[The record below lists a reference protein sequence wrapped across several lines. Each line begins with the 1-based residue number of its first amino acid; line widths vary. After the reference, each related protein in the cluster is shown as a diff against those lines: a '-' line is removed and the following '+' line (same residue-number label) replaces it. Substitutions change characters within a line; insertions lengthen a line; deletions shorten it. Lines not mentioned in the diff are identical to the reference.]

1 MLSFKLYN
9 TKISSFLDL
18 SIFGIEKSSFNE
30 ADVTIELSEIPIK
43 RKFNKDSHSIGDSY
57 SYFSTK
63 NLGLFEVTNGQLIR
77 FSPVGKYNELDVI
90 ESVLGFPMALCMSQ
104 RGHLVMH
111 SSCVQ
116 YKGKNLLF
124 CGASHAGKST
134 IAAFLSSKGGDIV
147 SEDISVI
154 DNSSTILPSGPY
166 IKISRESLNE
176 TNINAEFLKNS
187 TRSRHV
193 FKTQQLPNLKKSA
206 EICIFLKWGA
216 RTELKSISLK
226 HALDNLYSYCY
237 LSSSSEDSKK
247 IINFISNIKFYELR
261 IVKNFEKIE
270 EVLNKIENI

>member
-1 MLSFKLYN
+1 MHSFKLYN

-18 SIFGIEKSSFNE
+18 SLFGIEKSSFNQ

-57 SYFSTK
+57 SHFSTK

-124 CGASHAGKST
+124 IIKS
-134 IAAFLSSKGGDIV
+134 S
-147 SEDISVI
+147 
-154 DNSSTILPSGPY
+154 
-166 IKISRESLNE
+166 
-176 TNINAEFLKNS
+176 
-187 TRSRHV
+187 
-193 FKTQQLPNLKKSA
+193 
-206 EICIFLKWGA
+206 
-216 RTELKSISLK
+216 
-226 HALDNLYSYCY
+226 
-237 LSSSSEDSKK
+237 
-247 IINFISNIKFYELR
+247 
-261 IVKNFEKIE
+261 
-270 EVLNKIENI
+270 